1 MVKIRF
7 LTRVII
13 IAIALNLV
21 LTVPGRSQR
30 LFLPQI
36 NWQTIRSLQNQD
48 SVLISGCVRLDG
60 RCIFEIFDRH
70 ANMSQLSRR
79 IQYSEQQ
86 LRKISRVYSE
96 NDDASLRVTSQ
107 TKNNHQIINVAVGER
122 QIPIVSVYNRD
133 AEARGISVEQLAT
146 QIEERIQI
154 GLERA
159 KQERQK
165 SFLIER
171 AKLALG
177 IAIITLLSGLAVF
190 NQEKR
195 SKKAKKKLTS
205 QPYSLFSPLSIRL
218 NQKQKLNLREI
229 QHRLLQCLQI
239 AIWLGGIL
247 LILGLF
253 PYTRSAQ
260 LWTITLLRIPLRILI
275 VGFLTYVSIRL
286 SYALIAKF
294 NRSFTENYVMNRDVR
309 QRMQLRINT
318 IARLVGGIITAFWVI
333 LGIVVAITIVGIDVT
348 PLLAG
353 AGILGLAL
361 SFASQNLI
369 KDALNGFFI
378 ILEDQY
384 AVGDI
389 VSISDFGGQ
398 VENLNLR
405 ITQLRDPEGRLITI
419 PNSEIKTVANLSS
432 QWSRADINIPVAYQ
446 TNIDLSLKLVT
457 KVALEMF
464 EDRDWQ
470 TKILE
475 VPEVLGVDDFGER
488 GAVIRVW
495 IKTHPFMQWEVAREF
510 RRRIHNAFQQA
521 GISLPIPQRQIWL
534 EHAEADDNNNS
545 I

>member
-1 MVKIRF
+1 
-7 LTRVII
+7 
-13 IAIALNLV
+13 
-21 LTVPGRSQR
+21 
-30 LFLPQI
+30 
-36 NWQTIRSLQNQD
+36 
-48 SVLISGCVRLDG
+48 
-60 RCIFEIFDRH
+60 
-70 ANMSQLSRR
+70 
-79 IQYSEQQ
+79 
-86 LRKISRVYSE
+86 
-96 NDDASLRVTSQ
+96 
-107 TKNNHQIINVAVGER
+107 
-122 QIPIVSVYNRD
+122 
-133 AEARGISVEQLAT
+133 
-146 QIEERIQI
+146 
-154 GLERA
+154 
-159 KQERQK
+159 
-165 SFLIER
+165 
-171 AKLALG
+171 
-177 IAIITLLSGLAVF
+177 
-190 NQEKR
+190 
-195 SKKAKKKLTS
+195 
-205 QPYSLFSPLSIRL
+205 
-218 NQKQKLNLREI
+218 
-229 QHRLLQCLQI
+229 
-239 AIWLGGIL
+239 
-247 LILGLF
+247 
-253 PYTRSAQ
+253 
-260 LWTITLLRIPLRILI
+260 
-275 VGFLTYVSIRL
+275 
-286 SYALIAKF
+286 
-294 NRSFTENYVMNRDVR
+294 MNRDVR

-318 IARLVGGIITAFWVI
+318 ISRLVGGIITAFWVI

-389 VSISDFGGQ
+389 VNIGDFGGQ

-457 KVALEMF
+457 KVAVEMF
-464 EDRDWQ
+464 EARDWQ
-470 TKILE
+470 SKILE

-521 GISLPIPQRQIWL
+521 GIPLPVPQRQIWW
-534 EHAEADDNNNS
+534 EHHAEAEIDNNNKS